1 MRPLSRVLTILT
13 FSISVGPTIAGA
25 QARPSLALFNNEG
38 LEGTP
43 VILHGDVVNLQDVP
57 AAEGFDG
64 TANDYAFSL
73 KAEGSW
79 LVCMDAGYA
88 SRCREVT
95 GEVPSLGDDA
105 GSISSARYL
114 GPVDQPR
121 RPAMPTREPGQGT
134 PDAGAGEPP
143 MYNTD
148 LFGSDLREIIY
159 DRPGMDWKSCKASCD
174 GDRQCKAWT
183 YVIPGRTEHGECF
196 LKESV
201 PEPSESEC
209 CVSGIKRG
217 SSRTGYFVPPALPA
231 SWTRQGISANRR

>member
-1 MRPLSRVLTILT
+1 MKPLSRVLTIPALA
-13 FSISVGPTIAGA
+13 ISLGTMVADA
-25 QARPSLALFNNEG
+25 QVRPSLTLFNSEG
-38 LEGTP
+38 LEGAP
-43 VILHGDVVNLQDVP
+43 VVLRGDVANLQDVA

-64 TANDYAFSL
+64 TANDYALSL
-73 KAEGSW
+73 RAEGLW

-95 GEVPSLGDDA
+95 GEVPSLGDDG

-114 GPVDQPR
+114 GPVDQQ
-121 RPAMPTREPGQGT
+121 RPAMQPSEPRQSAPAAGT
-134 PDAGAGEPP
+134 DEPP

-159 DRPGMDWKSCKASCD
+159 DRPGMDWRSCKASCE

-183 YVIPGRTEHGECF
+183 YVKPGRTEHGECF

-201 PEPSESEC
+201 PEPSESGC
-209 CVSGIKRG
+209 CVSGIKRS
-217 SSRTGYFVPPALPA
+217 SSRTGHFVPPTLPA
-231 SWTRQGISANRR
+231 SAVRQSLSANRR